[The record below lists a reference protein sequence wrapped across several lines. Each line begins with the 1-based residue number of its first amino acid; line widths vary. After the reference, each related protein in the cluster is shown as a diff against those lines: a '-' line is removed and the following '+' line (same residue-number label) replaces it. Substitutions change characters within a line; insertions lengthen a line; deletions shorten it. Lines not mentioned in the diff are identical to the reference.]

1 MKKFLIMGLSLLLI
15 LSLAACS
22 NNNGNSE
29 VNEPDTPIDETPIE
43 NPDNGNVTEPEPE
56 DDYTEEVTLYFA
68 NNDYVETGNEEYD
81 WLLEEKREI
90 NYEGTTLEEAVIREL
105 MKGPVDTE
113 NMSTGFPSTVKLIDV
128 TVDEDKTCYVNFA
141 QDGLYGGSMEES
153 YIIAQVV
160 NSLVGLDSVERVQFL
175 IDGAPA
181 ETLMGHISIEEP
193 FESFDE

>member
-1 MKKFLIMGLSLLLI
+1 MKKFLVVSLSMLLI

-22 NNNGNSE
+22 NNNNE
-29 VNEPDTPIDETPIE
+29 VNEPENPINETPIE
-43 NPDNGNVTEPEPE
+43 NPDNGNEPEPAE
-56 DDYTEEVTLYFA
+56 NYTKEVTLYFA

-81 WLLEEKREI
+81 WLIEEKREI
-90 NYEGTTLEEAVIREL
+90 NYEGTTLEEAIVRDL

-128 TVDEDKTCYVNFA
+128 TVDQDKTCYVNFA

-160 NSLVGLDSVERVQFL
+160 NSLVGLDSVDRVQFL
-175 IDGAPA
+175 VDGKPA

-193 FESFDE
+193 FESFEQ

>member
-1 MKKFLIMGLSLLLI
+1 MKKFLILSLSVLLI
-15 LSLAACS
+15 LSLSACS
-22 NNNGNSE
+22 TNNDE
-29 VNEPDTPIDETPIE
+29 LNEPEIPIDETPIE
-43 NPDNGNVTEPEPE
+43 NPDNGNTTEPEPE
-56 DDYTEEVTLYFA
+56 ENYTKEVTLYFA

-81 WLLEEKREI
+81 WLIEEKREI
-90 NYEGTTLEEAVIREL
+90 NFEGTTLEEAVVREL

-128 TVDEDKTCYVNFA
+128 KVDENKTCYVNFA

-160 NSLVGLDSVERVQFL
+160 NSLVGLDSVDRVQFL
-175 IDGAPA
+175 IDGKPA

-193 FESFDE
+193 FESFE

>member
-1 MKKFLIMGLSLLLI
+1 MKKFLVVSLSVLLI
-15 LSLAACS
+15 FSLAACS
-22 NNNGNSE
+22 NNNDE
-29 VNEPDTPIDETPIE
+29 VNEPDNPIDETPIE
-43 NPDNGNVTEPEPE
+43 NPDNGNEPEPVE
-56 DDYTEEVTLYFA
+56 NYTKEVTLYFA

-81 WLLEEKREI
+81 WLIEEKREI
-90 NYEGTTLEEAVIREL
+90 NYEGTTLEEAIVREL

-128 TVDEDKTCYVNFA
+128 TVDKDKTCYVNFA

-160 NSLVGLDSVERVQFL
+160 NSLVGIDSVDRVQFL
-175 IDGAPA
+175 IDGKPA

-193 FESFDE
+193 FESFEQ

>member
-1 MKKFLIMGLSLLLI
+1 MKKFLVMGLSLLLI

-22 NNNGNSE
+22 NNNGE

-128 TVDEDKTCYVNFA
+128 TIDEDKTCYVNFA

>member
-1 MKKFLIMGLSLLLI
+1 MKKFLILSLSVLLI
-15 LSLAACS
+15 LSLSACS
-22 NNNGNSE
+22 TNNDE
-29 VNEPDTPIDETPIE
+29 VNEPETPIDETPIE
-43 NPDNGNVTEPEPE
+43 NPDNGNTTEPEPE
-56 DDYTEEVTLYFA
+56 ENYTKEVTLYFA

-81 WLLEEKREI
+81 WLIEEKREI
-90 NYEGTTLEEAVIREL
+90 NFEGTTLEEAVVREL

-128 TVDEDKTCYVNFA
+128 KVDENKTCYVNFA

-160 NSLVGLDSVERVQFL
+160 NSLVGLDSVDRVQFL
-175 IDGAPA
+175 IDGKPA

-193 FESFDE
+193 FESFE

>member
-1 MKKFLIMGLSLLLI
+1 MKKFLVVSLSMLLI

-22 NNNGNSE
+22 NNNNE
-29 VNEPDTPIDETPIE
+29 VNEPENPIDETPIE
-43 NPDNGNVTEPEPE
+43 NPDNGNEPEPVE
-56 DDYTEEVTLYFA
+56 NYTKEVTLYFA

-81 WLLEEKREI
+81 WLIEEKREI
-90 NYEGTTLEEAVIREL
+90 NYEGTTLEEAIVREL

-128 TVDEDKTCYVNFA
+128 TVDKDKTCYVNFA

-160 NSLVGLDSVERVQFL
+160 NSLVGIDSVDRVQFL
-175 IDGAPA
+175 IDGKPA

-193 FESFDE
+193 FESFEQ

>member
-1 MKKFLIMGLSLLLI
+1 MKKFLVVSLSMLLI

-22 NNNGNSE
+22 NNNNE
-29 VNEPDTPIDETPIE
+29 VNEPENPINETPIE
-43 NPDNGNVTEPEPE
+43 NPDNGNEPEPAE
-56 DDYTEEVTLYFA
+56 NYTKEVTLYFA

-81 WLLEEKREI
+81 WLIEEKREI
-90 NYEGTTLEEAVIREL
+90 NYEGTTLEEAIVREL

-128 TVDEDKTCYVNFA
+128 TVDQDKTCYVNFA

-160 NSLVGLDSVERVQFL
+160 NSLVGLDSVDRVQFL
-175 IDGAPA
+175 VDGKPA

-193 FESFDE
+193 FESFEQ